1 MSDKNM
7 NQKYIKQN
15 KIQQK
20 KTSKANTI
28 SNEIYKKNN
37 KKKNYPL
44 LFLNINHKNIINNG
58 ICFYLTN
65 SFI

>member
-20 KTSKANTI
+20 KTTSKPNKM
-28 SNEIYKKNN
+28 SNEIYKNIT
-37 KKKNYPL
+37 KKKPSITTCEY
-44 LFLNINHKNIINNG
+44 
-58 ICFYLTN
+58 
-65 SFI
+65 

>member
-1 MSDKNM
+1 M

-20 KTSKANTI
+20 KTTYKLNKM
-28 SNEIYKKNN
+28 SNEIYKNIT
-37 KKKNYPL
+37 KKNHPL
-44 LFLNINHKNIINNG
+44 LLVNISHKNIINNG